1 MGKVAIVF
9 LKYPIYIYILT
20 KYIMYYGIVFD
31 VLHIAAS
38 FENFWKK
45 KFIFSRFSININVRV
60 NLISD
65 NQGTL
70 KNQFYV

>member
-1 MGKVAIVF
+1 
-9 LKYPIYIYILT
+9 
-20 KYIMYYGIVFD
+20 MYYGIVSD
-31 VLHIAAS
+31 VLLLKSSILQLHLKT
-38 FENFWKK
+38 FEKK

-70 KNQFYV
+70 KN